1 VRETGQGR
9 AFLESDFG
17 LSLSA
22 VMNLPPVTF
31 RVGAPAEVG
40 FIANGL

>member
-9 AFLESDFG
+9 AFLAINFG
-17 LSLSA
+17 LRLSV
-22 VMNLPPVTF
+22 VMNLSPIAF
-31 RVGAPAEVG
+31 RVGVPAEDG